1 MPYIIYKL
9 ISTTVNLLDTEQTKD
24 TVSSDFESPDFL
36 VNSSIV
42 NDTSANSTSYV
53 PYEKRPETYVIPII
67 FFFIFLLGELPICF
81 FNFEMS
87 RTLWIIST
95 IAF

>member
-9 ISTTVNLLDTEQTKD
+9 ISTTVNLLDSDQTSE
-24 TVSSDFESPDFL
+24 TSSSDFVDENPDFL

-42 NDTSANSTSYV
+42 NDTVNSTSYV

-67 FFFIFLLGELPICF
+67 FFFIFLLGECQNLVF
-81 FNFEMS
+81 QFSN
-87 RTLWIIST
+87 
-95 IAF
+95 